1 MKNSK
6 GSAVSAPEDEI
17 AEGMKLLAQ
26 TEGIFTETAGGVVIS
41 GLRKLVRDGRIKPD
55 DCTVVY
61 ITGNGYKTHQV
72 VEDVVNPI
80 EIAPSIDAFEEALA
94 TRVGV

>member
-1 MKNSK
+1 M
-6 GSAVSAPEDEI
+6 
-17 AEGMKLLAQ
+17 
-26 TEGIFTETAGGVVIS
+26 
-41 GLRKLVRDGRIKPD
+41 RKLARDGLIKPD

-80 EIAPSIDAFEEALA
+80 EIAPSIDSFEEALA
-94 TRVGV
+94 TRVRV